1 MEQIFIFSCVAGILA
16 ILYGFITARKV
27 LSMPTGTKKMQ
38 EIASAIQEGAS
49 AYLKRQYLRNYAT
62 KLILEYPEFG
72 PLWNSIL
79 ENDLREEI
87 SDMEL
92 LGM

>member
-1 MEQIFIFSCVAGILA
+1 MKASIENGYSPTSFRTSQDLV
-16 ILYGFITARKV
+16 KV
-27 LSMPTGTKKMQ
+27 
-38 EIASAIQEGAS
+38 
-49 AYLKRQYLRNYAT
+49 RQYLRTLAT

-79 ENDLREEI
+79 EPELREEVA
-87 SDMEL
+87 DVEL

>member
-1 MEQIFIFSCVAGILA
+1 MKANNAAIAYGKYRQQYDRIVAEAVKRDYAPSSIKSNKDLVKA
-16 ILYGFITARKV
+16 
-27 LSMPTGTKKMQ
+27 
-38 EIASAIQEGAS
+38 
-49 AYLKRQYLRNYAT
+49 RQYLRNYAT

-92 LGM
+92 LGI

>member
-1 MEQIFIFSCVAGILA
+1 V
-16 ILYGFITARKV
+16 KV
-27 LSMPTGTKKMQ
+27 
-38 EIASAIQEGAS
+38 
-49 AYLKRQYLRNYAT
+49 RQYLRTLAT

-79 ENDLREEI
+79 EPELREEVA
-87 SDMEL
+87 DVEL